1 MGNYIKFAIDFLQS
15 QDSENADII
24 YSDSCLFFQN
34 TFLTQNMRYIIS
46 HVLRRLSS
54 GEGGPVL
61 FLSAEFGGEGA
72 REKSAKHDEL
82 KIYS

>member
-1 MGNYIKFAIDFLQS
+1 
-15 QDSENADII
+15 
-24 YSDSCLFFQN
+24 
-34 TFLTQNMRYIIS
+34 MRYIIS
-46 HVLRRLSS
+46 QVLRRLSS